1 MYRIKNRVAKYL
13 QDLANEHTRQGKGVC
28 LMAVTTK
35 VETTAERT
43 AFRDYVFRHAARAG
57 VRTRMLN
64 DVRKWLVKEFGEGFE
79 STARRIIDASVKP
92 TSGTVD
98 QMAEKWGE
106 RFEFRSNNTPAASP
120 SIHVADTKAKQA
132 TVLTKLAPIAKN
144 AKREDLAR
152 LANEAA
158 SDPADVKLVAMMLL
172 MFRDA

>member
-28 LMAVTTK
+28 LMAAATK
-35 VETTAERT
+35 TETTTERI
-43 AFRDYVFRHAARAG
+43 AFREYVFRHARSAG
-57 VRTRMLN
+57 INTRRLG
-64 DVRKWLVKEFGEGFE
+64 DVRKWLMKEFGAGFE
-79 STARRIIDASVKP
+79 STARRIIDADVKP
-92 TSGTVD
+92 NSNTVD
-98 QMAEKWGE
+98 MMAEHWGD
-106 RFEFRSNNTPAASP
+106 RFQYTNGTPAEAEGP
-120 SIHVADTKAKQA
+120 DIKARQA
-132 TVLTKLAPIAKN
+132 TTLTKLAPIAKN